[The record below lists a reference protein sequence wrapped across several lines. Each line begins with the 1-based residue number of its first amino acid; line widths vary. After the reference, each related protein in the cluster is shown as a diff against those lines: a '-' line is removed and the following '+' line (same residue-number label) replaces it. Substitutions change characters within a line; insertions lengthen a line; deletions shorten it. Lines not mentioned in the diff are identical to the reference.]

1 MIQASSSNFIQVQQ
15 VVLVIGN
22 SVSIDNIDNRRLTE
36 KHRQDDGEEIT
47 EDKKLDEEGIVDE
60 TDSEEEVHIKVIIY
74 KLSGQE
80 QISSKQLS
88 PLSPQSEF
96 EDVIDDHESDLSLSD
111 APLKC
116 PATFTDEE
124 VKTTGTAIPIMSTE
138 RIKSSVQEQISSP
151 LSSHPEFKDLVSNN
165 NCESDS
171 FSDNEPVNFPI
182 INDVTE
188 LQLGPLPQKESRWI
202 LNYIDVSET
211 WHLFKEKS
219 LGLANYMSLSHILL
233 LKPKQHCPLILEVF
247 GGDLL
252 ESMHKDVIKRFT
264 KHESEFDKETLI
276 RLTRIVKRLLREEIT
291 RDKAFSEL
299 QILAVG
305 RSYGE
310 RVILKA
316 IRNIIERVPRTTLKS
331 SVGEVELCTTYVD
344 PILCTLFMDPD
355 RGDFLRWPNK
365 QAYEPESK
373 KAGQL
378 YDALYVMVEVGHVN
392 VPMSLEQVPAFL
404 ASLIISNAFW
414 DNCIASI
421 ENKEPSRRSTLDSPS
436 FKEIID
442 HL

>member
-1 MIQASSSNFIQVQQ
+1 MFDFPS
-15 VVLVIGN
+15 
-22 SVSIDNIDNRRLTE
+22 
-36 KHRQDDGEEIT
+36 HY
-47 EDKKLDEEGIVDE
+47 LD
-60 TDSEEEVHIKVIIY
+60 

-188 LQLGPLPQKESRWI
+188 LQLGPLPQKESR
-202 LNYIDVSET
+202 
-211 WHLFKEKS
+211 
-219 LGLANYMSLSHILL
+219 SLSHILL

>member
-47 EDKKLDEEGIVDE
+47 EDKSS
-60 TDSEEEVHIKVIIY
+60 SEKKSTN

-138 RIKSSVQEQISSP
+138 RFHYLDKIKCP
-151 LSSHPEFKDLVSNN
+151 RAN
-165 NCESDS
+165 
-171 FSDNEPVNFPI
+171 I
-182 INDVTE
+182 ITTIVTSRI
-188 LQLGPLPQKESRWI
+188 QRSRPLPQKESSHTQQI
-202 LNYIDVSET
+202 L
-211 WHLFKEKS
+211 
-219 LGLANYMSLSHILL
+219 SLSHILL